1 MGYLTQNGRLRP
13 AVLIALFAL
22 LLALPSV
29 VNGKPFLFY
38 DSTHYYDVGKA
49 IADKVEG
56 VLMPGA
62 AAEVEPETPAAE
74 TSEKSG
80 PAITRDRGDGALAA
94 ISGGR
99 SPIYSLLTY
108 LLSVVFSTYG
118 IVALQSLVCAFVIHR
133 LLRVF
138 APGASALSQTA
149 LVAVLAILTPLG
161 FHAGFVMPDIF
172 AGVFVVTALILI
184 FDKTL
189 RLPEQIGLTALLAFA
204 ATMHTTI
211 VAIGLV
217 MITLVLIARYF
228 LSLRPSVNAQAA
240 PAIAAALVLCVGF
253 GAAYKTGVET
263 VTGNEIRNAP
273 YLAGRVIADGPGKRY
288 LQEKCDNNPFAV
300 CQFSGVDY
308 IDHNDFLWGGFGA
321 ARNWSTAS
329 PEIKAAIQDEEKDF
343 VLAVI
348 AAYPVSELKATIGNA
363 WLQLTYFGIRETA
376 SGAEVMMTYSEFGDN
391 ALMAHVPNLEGCAEG
406 RNCEGVNPLREAWA
420 VLVHTSLLVMT
431 VILIGLIALN
441 ARRVFARGAQIDE
454 GMKTILIASGFV
466 IIVLLANAAVCGAL
480 SGPHDRYQARIAWIV
495 TLMLGAGILH
505 WKNMQA
511 HEPAA

>member
-1 MGYLTQNGRLRP
+1 MRYLTQNGRLRP

-62 AAEVEPETPAAE
+62 GAETPPSAD
-74 TSEKSG
+74 SEKSG
-80 PAITRDRGDGALAA
+80 PPITREQGDGGLAA

-108 LLSVVFSTYG
+108 GLSVVFSTYG
-118 IVALQSLVCAFVIHR
+118 IVALQSLICAFVIHR

-138 APGASALSQTA
+138 APGASTLNQTA
-149 LVAVLAILTPLG
+149 LVAALAILTPLG

-184 FDKTL
+184 FNRTL

-217 MITLVLIARYF
+217 MITLVLIARCVQA
-228 LSLRPSVNAQAA
+228 LRPSVNPQAA
-240 PAIAAALVLCVGF
+240 PAIAAALALCLGF
-253 GAAYKTGVET
+253 GAVYKTGVET
-263 VTGNEIRNAP
+263 ITGNEIRNAP

-288 LQEKCDNNPFAV
+288 LEENCDDSPFAA
-300 CQFSGVDY
+300 CRFRGVDY
-308 IDHNDFLWGGFGA
+308 VDHNEFLWGGFGA
-321 ARNWSTAS
+321 TRSWSSSS
-329 PEIKAAIQDEEKDF
+329 PETKAAVQDEEKDF
-343 VLAVI
+343 VLAVVT
-348 AAYPVSELKATIGNA
+348 AYPAAEMQATIGNA

-376 SGAEVMMTYSEFGDN
+376 SGAEVMMTFSEFADN
-391 ALMAHVPNLEGCAEG
+391 ELMSHVPNLEGCAEG
-406 RNCEGVNPLREAWA
+406 RNCERVNAFREAWA
-420 VLVHTSLLVMT
+420 VLVHSSLLIAT
-431 VILIGLIALN
+431 TLLAGLVALN
-441 ARRVFARGAQIDE
+441 ARRVFARGEQLDE

-495 TLMLGAGILH
+495 ALMLGAGVLH
-505 WKNMQA
+505 WKSIRAN
-511 HEPAA
+511 EPTA

>member
-1 MGYLTQNGRLRP
+1 MRYLTQNGRLRP
-13 AVLIALFAL
+13 AILIVIFAL

-49 IADKVEG
+49 IAGKVAG
-56 VLMPGA
+56 VLMPGT
-62 AAEVEPETPAAE
+62 AAEVELEPPATETNE
-74 TSEKSG
+74 TSG
-80 PAITRDRGDGALAA
+80 PPMARDRGDGELSA

-118 IVALQSLVCAFVIHR
+118 IVALQSLICAYVIHR

-138 APGASALSQTA
+138 APGARALSQAT
-149 LVAVLAILTPLG
+149 LVTVLATLTPLG

-172 AGVFVVTALILI
+172 AGVFVVTALVLI
-184 FDKTL
+184 FDKAL
-189 RLPEQIGLTALLAFA
+189 GLPEQIGLTALLAFA

-217 MITLVLIARYF
+217 MIALVLIARYF
-228 LSLRPSVNAQAA
+228 LALRSSVNAQAF
-240 PAIAAALVLCVGF
+240 PAIAAALVLCLGF
-253 GAAYKTGVET
+253 GAVYKAGVET
-263 VTGNEIRNAP
+263 ITGNEIRNAP

-288 LQEKCDNNPFAV
+288 LEEHCEDSSFAV
-300 CQFSGVDY
+300 CAFSGVDY
-308 IDHNDFLWGGFGA
+308 VDHNDFLWGGFGA
-321 ARNWSTAS
+321 TRNWTTAS
-329 PEIKAAIQDEEKDF
+329 PETKAAVQNEEIDF

-348 AAYPVSELKATIGNA
+348 TAYPVSELIATIGNA

-376 SGAEVMMTYSEFGDN
+376 SGAEVMVTHSAFEDT

-406 RNCEGVNPLREAWA
+406 HNCEGVNPFREAWA

-431 VILIGLIALN
+431 VILICLIALN
-441 ARRVFARGAQIDE
+441 ARRLLARGAAMDE

-495 TLMLGAGILH
+495 ALLLGGGLLY
-505 WKNMQA
+505 WKSMRAN
-511 HEPAA
+511 EPAA

>member
-1 MGYLTQNGRLRP
+1 MGYLTQNGRMRP
-13 AVLIALFAL
+13 AVLIVLFAL

-49 IADKVEG
+49 IAGKVEG

-62 AAEVEPETPAAE
+62 GAEATSPSAADT
-74 TSEKSG
+74 EKSG
-80 PAITRDRGDGALAA
+80 PPITRDRGDGALAA

-108 LLSVVFSTYG
+108 VLSVVLSAYG
-118 IVALQSLVCAFVIHR
+118 IVALQSLICAYVIHR
-133 LLRVF
+133 LLKVF

-149 LVAVLAILTPLG
+149 LVAALAILTPLG

-172 AGVFVVTALILI
+172 AGVFVVTALVLI

-217 MITLVLIARYF
+217 MITLVLVARYF
-228 LSLRPSVNAQAA
+228 VALRPSVNAQAA

-253 GAAYKTGVET
+253 GAVYKTGVET
-263 VTGNEIRNAP
+263 ITGNEIRNAP
-273 YLAGRVIADGPGKRY
+273 YLAGRVIADGPGKRF
-288 LQEKCDNNPFAV
+288 LEENCDDSPFAV
-300 CQFSGVDY
+300 CRFSGVDY
-308 IDHNDFLWGGFGA
+308 VDHNDFLWGGFGA
-321 ARNWSTAS
+321 TRNWSTAS
-329 PEIKAAIQDEEKDF
+329 PETKAAVQDEEKDF

-441 ARRVFARGAQIDE
+441 ARRVLARGAAMDE
-454 GMKTILIASGFV
+454 GMKTILVASSFV
-466 IIVLLANAAVCGAL
+466 IVVLLANAAVCGAL

-495 TLMLGAGILH
+495 ALLLGAGILH
-505 WKNMQA
+505 WKTMRAN
-511 HEPAA
+511 ETAA

>member
-1 MGYLTQNGRLRP
+1 MGYLTLNGRLRP
-13 AVLIALFAL
+13 AILIALFAL

-62 AAEVEPETPAAE
+62 GAEVEASAPAD
-74 TSEKSG
+74 SEKSG
-80 PAITRDRGDGALAA
+80 PPITRDRGDGALAA

-118 IVALQSLVCAFVIHR
+118 IVALQSLICAFVIHR
-133 LLRVF
+133 LLKVF
-138 APGASALSQTA
+138 APGASTLSQTA
-149 LVAVLAILTPLG
+149 LVAILAILTPLG

-217 MITLVLIARYF
+217 MITLVLVARYV
-228 LSLRPSVNAQAA
+228 LSLRSSVNPQAA
-240 PAIAAALVLCVGF
+240 PAMAAALVLCVGF
-253 GAAYKTGVET
+253 GAVYKTGVET
-263 VTGNEIRNAP
+263 ITGNEIRNAP

-288 LQEKCDNNPFAV
+288 LEENCDEKPFAV
-300 CQFSGVDY
+300 CRFSGVDY
-308 IDHNDFLWGGFGA
+308 VDHNDFLWGGFGA
-321 ARNWSTAS
+321 TRNWSSAS
-329 PEIKAAIQDEEKDF
+329 PQTKAAVQDEEKDF

-348 AAYPVSELKATIGNA
+348 TTYPLAELKATIGNA

-406 RNCEGVNPLREAWA
+406 RNCEGVNPFREAWA

-431 VILIGLIALN
+431 ILLIGLIALN

-480 SGPHDRYQARIAWIV
+480 SGPHDRYQARIAWIAA
-495 TLMLGAGILH
+495 LMLGAGILH

-511 HEPAA
+511 HEPTA